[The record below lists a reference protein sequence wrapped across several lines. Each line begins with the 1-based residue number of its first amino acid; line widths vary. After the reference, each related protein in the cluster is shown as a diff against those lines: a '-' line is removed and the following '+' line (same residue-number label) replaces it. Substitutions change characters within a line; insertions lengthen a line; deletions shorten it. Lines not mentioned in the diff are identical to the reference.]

1 MADINDLTDEQLEQ
15 VALGKMTLAEALNK
29 KPAYTVDNIHEMS
42 DEQLQMVMDGVP
54 ISEIKKERNEFVG
67 MGSSIGGALGGAA
80 IGTAILP
87 GVGTAVGGIIGGA
100 LGAFGGELAED
111 QLQGEDLNY
120 ANAAKEAAISAGI
133 DVATLGVAKFTK
145 PAYFAGKRALG
156 FSVEEVAKDI
166 VNKSAT
172 TLATQ
177 RAGTV
182 GSLVATQDLLST
194 TGATLTPAQIGGDG
208 ILELYENLGRGGIFS
223 GKMFDENMAK
233 VNEAVGGAI
242 NDLVGKHEAGVALR
256 GELGGSIDNVLHEA
270 KTALSKQY
278 VKGLDDVMSRV
289 KNDTVNVL
297 PIYNSLD
304 KFLAKN
310 SNRLG
315 NTNLNKKAY
324 ATIKDL
330 QRQLEGGFKEV
341 DVFETIQKPYRNAFG
356 QTKYTTEKVL
366 KGTKKEPIPMTA
378 KEVIEWQKKVNNTIN
393 DIGALNRQSG
403 LFNTTVDAQLSQV
416 NRAISG
422 SIDQVMSR
430 VNPEAYAKYKT
441 VKTAYGDGLSQL
453 RPRTMKSVL
462 DGAKKGDLD
471 RLGSV
476 LLQDGKTN
484 LSKFNQAWKAINFS
498 VNTMKPSRFKEL
510 GFKDKKEFIDNIK
523 SSYVQNL
530 FPDINDV
537 GFDITKYAN
546 KMSKL
551 SKEDIE
557 KAKSILGKD
566 YGRFNQIRN
575 AIIDASKS
583 SKTDVGLLSLRSK
596 ELQAGTAVLA
606 GSTAGFGTG
615 LAALLTPKFM
625 ARIALN
631 PKQSGRLINLLGRRS
646 TTPEGLTATQK
657 SITALLAAEGV
668 DLAAEPLTS
677 PN

>member
-29 KPAYTVDNIHEMS
+29 KPAYTADNIHEMS

-133 DVATLGVAKFTK
+133 DVATLGVAKFAK

>member
-1 MADINDLTDEQLEQ
+1 

-29 KPAYTVDNIHEMS
+29 KPAYTVDNIDEMS

-133 DVATLGVAKFTK
+133 DVATLGVAKFAK

-156 FSVEEVAKDI
+156 FSVEEVAEDI
-166 VNKSAT
+166 VNKSAA
-172 TLATQ
+172 TLAKQ

-182 GSLVATQDLLST
+182 GSLAATQDLLST

-403 LFNTTVDAQLSQV
+403 LFNTTVDAQLNQV

-551 SKEDIE
+551 SKEDLE

-631 PKQSGRLINLLGRRS
+631 PKQAGRLINLLGRRS
-646 TTPEGLTATQK
+646 TTPEGLSSTQK